1 MIFLFVLIFGVLFLF
16 VNVRNVSPGIK
27 GSIIAGISVV
37 ILPVCVLLRTSY
49 IASLGM
55 SFFSV
60 WLCEALFLYIL
71 WWIARGI
78 RRFVVRKPIERRIVI
93 SVSRLLLFVS
103 VVMTIV
109 FVAVGVGN
117 NENFK
122 VRNFKVAVPTASEFT
137 AVFFSDLH
145 IDPLFNREKMERV
158 VHVCDSLHPDFVLFG
173 GDFSDVVDSTLSAWE
188 YDFLVQKLAATPR
201 VAAIA
206 IDGNHEGFLE
216 HKKGY
221 DYKKWMQANGF
232 VVLED
237 STVCTPLACFTGRVD
252 HSVAKIRDVERK
264 PLFDLRPPTEAAKIP
279 WLLLDHQPRGIESDH
294 PGRRPDFAMSGHTHN
309 GQFFPGTVI
318 INWVWRLA
326 YGLGELD
333 GIKWLVSSGVD
344 SWGPPVR
351 VGSDTEVWFLRFVP
365 ENL

>member
-1 MIFLFVLIFGVLFLF
+1 MIFLFILIFGVLFLF
-16 VNVRNVSPGIK
+16 MNVRNVSPGIK

-37 ILPVCVLLRTSY
+37 ILPVCFLFRTSY
-49 IASLGM
+49 FASLGM
-55 SFFSV
+55 SFFAV
-60 WLCEALFLYIL
+60 WLCEALLLYIL

-78 RRFVVRKPIERRIVI
+78 RRAVVKKPIDRRLVV

-109 FVAVGVGN
+109 FLAIGVGN

-122 VRNFKVAVPTASEFT
+122 VREFKVALPTEREFT
-137 AVFFSDLH
+137 AVFLSDLH
-145 IDPLFNREKMERV
+145 IDPLFNREKMERI

-188 YDFLVQKLAATPR
+188 YDFLVQKLAATAR
-201 VAAIA
+201 MAAIA

-216 HKKGY
+216 HKGN
-221 DYKKWMQANGF
+221 DYKKWMQDNGF

-237 STVCTPLACFTGRVD
+237 STVCTPFACVTGRID
-252 HSVAKIRDVERK
+252 HSVARMRDVERK
-264 PLFDLRPPTEAAKIP
+264 PLFDLRPPTNEAKLP
-279 WLLLDHQPRGIESDH
+279 WLLLDHQPRGIEEDH

-333 GIKWLVSSGVD
+333 QVKWLVSSGVD

-351 VGSDTEVWFLRFVP
+351 VGSDTELWFLRFVP
-365 ENL
+365 DKL

>member
-1 MIFLFVLIFGVLFLF
+1 MIFLFILIFGVLFLF
-16 VNVRNVSPGIK
+16 INVRNVAPGIK
-27 GSIIAGISVV
+27 GSIIAGISV
-37 ILPVCVLLRTSY
+37 ILLPICFLLRTNYFS
-49 IASLGM
+49 SLCM
-55 SFFSV
+55 SFLSV
-60 WLCEALFLYIL
+60 WLCEALLLYII

-78 RRFVVRKPIERRIVI
+78 RRAVVKKPIDRRFVI

-103 VVMTIV
+103 VVMSIV
-109 FVAVGVGN
+109 IIAMGVGN

-122 VRNFKVAVPTASEFT
+122 VREFKVAIPTEREWT

-145 IDPLFNREKMERV
+145 VDPLFKREKMERIV
-158 VHVCDSLHPDFVLFG
+158 RVSDSLHPDFVLFG

-216 HKKGY
+216 REGN
-221 DYKKWMQANGF
+221 DYKKWMQDNGF
-232 VVLED
+232 IVLED
-237 STVCTPLACFTGRVD
+237 STVCTDFACFTGRVD
-252 HSVAKIRDVERK
+252 HSVANMRDVERK
-264 PLFDLRPPTEAAKIP
+264 PLFDLRPPTSESKLP
-279 WLLLDHQPRGIESDH
+279 WILLDHQPRGIEEDH

-333 GIKWLVSSGVD
+333 QVKWLVSSGVD

-365 ENL
+365 NDL

>member
-1 MIFLFVLIFGVLFLF
+1 MIFLFILIFGVLFLF
-16 VNVRNVSPGIK
+16 VNVRNVAPGIK
-27 GSIIAGISVV
+27 GSLIAGFAVI
-37 ILPVCVLLRTSY
+37 ILPVCFLLRTSY
-49 IASLGM
+49 FASLGM
-55 SFFSV
+55 SFMSI
-60 WLCEALFLYIL
+60 WLCESLLLYIL

-78 RRFVVRKPIERRIVI
+78 RRAVVKKPIDRRIVI
-93 SVSRLLLFVS
+93 TVSRLLLFVS
-103 VVMTIV
+103 VVMTVVII
-109 FVAVGVGN
+109 ALGVSN

-122 VRNFKVAVPTASEFT
+122 VREIKVAVPTEHEFT

-145 IDPLFNREKMERV
+145 IAPLFKHEKMERI
-158 VHVCDSLHPDFVLFG
+158 VHVSDSLHPDFVLFG

-188 YDFLVQKLAATPR
+188 YDFLVQKLAATAKM
-201 VAAIA
+201 AAIA

-216 HKKGY
+216 REGS
-221 DYKKWMQANGF
+221 DFKKWMEYNGF
-232 VVLED
+232 IVLED

-252 HSVAKIRDVERK
+252 HSVARMRDTERK
-264 PLFDLRPPTEAAKIP
+264 PLFDLRPPTEAAQIP
-279 WLLLDHQPRGIESDH
+279 WLLLDHQPRGIEPDH

-333 GIKWLVSSGVD
+333 QVKWLVSSGVD

-365 ENL
+365 IKP

>member
-1 MIFLFVLIFGVLFLF
+1 
-16 VNVRNVSPGIK
+16 
-27 GSIIAGISVV
+27 
-37 ILPVCVLLRTSY
+37 
-49 IASLGM
+49 
-55 SFFSV
+55 
-60 WLCEALFLYIL
+60 
-71 WWIARGI
+71 
-78 RRFVVRKPIERRIVI
+78 
-93 SVSRLLLFVS
+93 LLFVS

-109 FVAVGVGN
+109 FLAIGVGN

-122 VRNFKVAVPTASEFT
+122 VREIKVAVPTESEFT
-137 AVFFSDLH
+137 AVFLSDLH
-145 IDPLFNREKMERV
+145 IDPLFNREKIERI

-188 YDFLVQKLAATPR
+188 YDLLTQKLAATAR
-201 VAAIA
+201 MAAIA

-216 HKKGY
+216 HKGSN
-221 DYKKWMQANGF
+221 YKKWMQDNGF

-252 HSVAKIRDVERK
+252 YSVAKIRDIERK
-264 PLFDLRPPTEAAKIP
+264 PLFDLRPPTDAAKSP
-279 WLLLDHQPRGIESDH
+279 WLLLDHQPRGIEPDH

-333 GIKWLVSSGVD
+333 QVKWLVSSGVD

-365 ENL
+365 IGL